1 MLISLV
7 QGNAQNMMEFKSM
20 LVDHW
25 LICLEKILYH
35 LECLLHVINFFIHI
49 YIYSYAIFSM
59 SIGIGFTP
67 NTNGVYNAKHRRYL
81 DHHTRHSPRNFLQQR
96 GHRNSLLRLS
106 WRQKKTHAYL
116 VGGWTNPSE
125 KYESNWKSSPNR
137 SDNNFFLSCHH
148 PDMNQHREREDSR
161 MGVHHQEL
169 LWFSISRWKPPT
181 AFADFSESKLRSATC
196 TFQKYIENSWS
207 QGFQTKTSWITISFQ
222 RIKHLVYIYIYI
234 YMWVV
239 SPMVSP
245 GVYIHSLPRWISI
258 RLLRLLPT
266 WLGRSVV
273 GRRRGFPSREPSH
286 IPPNGK
292 GNIIFK
298 KGLRRGYWWWKKSC
312 TTQHA
317 WNLVNNGIFT
327 ISTGAGFLPST
338 VC

>member
-1 MLISLV
+1 MFELIQFCWNADIVGPRKRSKHDGVQIYVSRSLADMLGKNPLPLGMLITRY
-7 QGNAQNMMEFKSM
+7 K
-20 LVDHW
+20 
-25 LICLEKILYH
+25 
-35 LECLLHVINFFIHI
+35 FFIHI

-137 SDNNFFLSCHH
+137 SDNIFFLSCHH

-234 YMWVV
+234 Y
-239 SPMVSP
+239 
-245 GVYIHSLPRWISI
+245 IHVGSFSHGFSR
-258 RLLRLLPT
+258 RLYTLFTPVDFDPPPAVAANL
-266 WLGRSVV
+266 V
-273 GRRRGFPSREPSH
+273 GEIRRRS
-286 IPPNGK
+286 
-292 GNIIFK
+292 
-298 KGLRRGYWWWKKSC
+298 
-312 TTQHA
+312 
-317 WNLVNNGIFT
+317 
-327 ISTGAGFLPST
+327 STRVSL
-338 VC
+338 